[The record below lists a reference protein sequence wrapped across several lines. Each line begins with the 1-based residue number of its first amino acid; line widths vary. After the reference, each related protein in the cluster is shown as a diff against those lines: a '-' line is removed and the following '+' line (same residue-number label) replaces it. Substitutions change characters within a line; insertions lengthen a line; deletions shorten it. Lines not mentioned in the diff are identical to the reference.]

1 MVRSHAMLV
10 LLLVLVALC
19 GSAAEAA
26 ALRPLASAGVLAGE
40 SGWSEQVL
48 QLVFPWQP
56 VISQCSQIHD
66 NGQAA
71 SWQQNTLPLHTS
83 PQTLVVTMLSHACAG
98 TLRELT
104 GMRRPGAGRSLQQHR
119 QAFLETAQHGHVP
132 LQLPPNLAAT
142 IEPGARVQIKYSR
155 MQGQHV
161 VVDRMHASQP
171 DSQRRRLLQSRP
183 TAPKG
188 ITSMIIFIM
197 DLSQCGTASPA
208 ITPEVRRVASA
219 ATQHTPVC
227 NSLPVL
233 VQTCLAASSHTTRP
247 AMTQGHPG

>member
-1 MVRSHAMLV
+1 
-10 LLLVLVALC
+10 
-19 GSAAEAA
+19 
-26 ALRPLASAGVLAGE
+26 
-40 SGWSEQVL
+40 
-48 QLVFPWQP
+48 
-56 VISQCSQIHD
+56 
-66 NGQAA
+66 
-71 SWQQNTLPLHTS
+71 
-83 PQTLVVTMLSHACAG
+83 
-98 TLRELT
+98 
-104 GMRRPGAGRSLQQHR
+104 MRRPGTGRSLQQHH

-208 ITPEVRRVASA
+208 ITPEVRPAASA
-219 ATQHTPVC
+219 VTQHTPPAC
-227 NSLPVL
+227 NS
-233 VQTCLAASSHTTRP
+233 
-247 AMTQGHPG
+247 